1 MNDVLALAILAAC
14 IAAAHGLIVLLD
26 RLLCGDGSVAKGQ
39 R

>member
-1 MNDVLALAILAAC
+1 MNDVLALAILAAS

-26 RLLCGDGSVAKGQ
+26 RLLCGDDSAAKGL